1 MEIVK
6 LIPAY
11 KDNLWGG
18 TKLKT
23 AWNKQTDLPI
33 VAESWELS
41 CHDAGLSVTGSG
53 KDQGKTLK
61 EVLTPQT
68 LGKAA
73 AGFTF
78 FPVLIK
84 FIDAKENLSVQVHP
98 SDEYALKNEGEY
110 GKTEMWYV
118 VDCEKG
124 GGLYCGFQ
132 KEISKEEFAR
142 RIEENTLVEVLQ
154 FFEVKKGD
162 CFFIPSGTI
171 HAIGAGCLICEI
183 QQNSNLT
190 YRVYDYGRIDKKTG
204 KGRELHVEKAK
215 NVSDLTVYQDKICPK
230 AEGELNLLARCPY
243 FTVHHKALCG
253 ECTLT
258 ADENSFLSVT
268 FLSGEGTIGNLPYQK
283 GETFFVPAAYGAFK
297 VAGTGEFITCKVE

>member
-23 AWNKQTDLPI
+23 DWNKQTNLSI

-41 CHDAGLSVTGSG
+41 CHDAGLSVVANGR
-53 KDQGKTLK
+53 DAGKTLK
-61 EVLTPQT
+61 EILTPET
-68 LGKAA
+68 LGSTASA
-73 AGFTF
+73 FAF

-84 FIDAKENLSVQVHP
+84 LIDAKENLSVQVHP
-98 SDEYALKNEGEY
+98 SDEYALAKEGEY

-118 VDCEKG
+118 VDCEEG
-124 GGLYCGFQ
+124 AGLYCGFQ
-132 KEISKEEFAR
+132 KDISQEEFSAR
-142 RIEENTLVEVLQ
+142 IADNTLLDVLQ
-154 FFEVKKGD
+154 FFQVKKGD

-171 HAIGAGCLICEI
+171 HAIGAGVTICEI

-204 KGRELHVEKAK
+204 KGRDLHVEKAK
-215 NVSDLTVYQDKICPK
+215 LVSDLTVYKDKIVPK
-230 AEGELNLLARCPY
+230 REGELDLLARCRY
-243 FTVHHKALCG
+243 FTVHYKNLNGKCELSADQRSFR
-253 ECTLT
+253 TL
-258 ADENSFLSVT
+258 T
-268 FLSGEGTIGNLPYQK
+268 FLSGAGKIGDLSYQK
-283 GETFFVPAAYGAFK
+283 GDTFFIPAGYGAF
-297 VAGTGEFITCKVE
+297 VVEGVGEFITTIVE